1 MDHNLRI
8 SQQSL
13 DMDDIISDLNSK
25 RPNMGH
31 PTDYIA
37 NEDEFSTSPKAR
49 GGDDTFRHYEDDD
62 VCSHRVSCETLTREL
77 SPQNRY
83 RTQVGREEMEFNPTA
98 APEPNRQFFTQNK
111 GGYHHPQLID
121 EDIETFKS
129 KLEASI
135 LNFKTE
141 ALKDFMSIK
150 RNVLQE
156 QANTI
161 DNERNK
167 YNALLSSKQNEI
179 ENLKEDLA
187 RSNKLNED
195 LRVRS
200 EILALMAG
208 KNRQLMRL
216 KVVQY
221 KAFKALKDYRGF
233 KKYSK
238 NVLEAKTKENKENFK
253 RKVFQAWGKR
263 WKEWKTK
270 KSKEDFEMK

>member
-1 MDHNLRI
+1 M
-8 SQQSL
+8 
-13 DMDDIISDLNSK
+13 
-25 RPNMGH
+25 
-31 PTDYIA
+31 
-37 NEDEFSTSPKAR
+37 
-49 GGDDTFRHYEDDD
+49 
-62 VCSHRVSCETLTREL
+62 SCETLTREL

-83 RTQVGREEMEFNPTA
+83 RTQVGREEIEFNPA
-98 APEPNRQFFTQNK
+98 AAVEPNRQFFTQNK

-129 KLEASI
+129 KLETSI

-156 QANTI
+156 QSNTI

-233 KKYSK
+233 KMYSK
-238 NVLEAKTKENKENFK
+238 NILDAKAKENKENFK

-263 WKEWKTK
+263 WKEWKIN